1 MKKNQIY
8 IIIIFS
14 FILLVFVAREI
25 HIKDKQEVDCYNN
38 LYNRVEI
45 INTFFLSTKYNNDIK
60 KIQEISDFDNKL
72 ILDNDY
78 LYETIN
84 YLDSVN
90 KDIESERINL
100 LDELKNLKS
109 TIDSFKQTKT
119 ISNEHLKNIIDGLKI
134 VEKNSLQNYEDS
146 YLATSWLKSMFEFL
160 RDCDFSIDN
169 NNQIEFFDEDCHIKF
184 QNTLTSYNY
193 LIFKMMKRNL
203 EITSKQIK

>member
-193 LIFKMMKRNL
+193 LIFKIMKRNL